1 MNKKMLNLLTAYS
14 TFTGSC
20 MNNVY
25 LPSIISNNI
34 KFEKTRIKG
43 KSAEEMGTKGN
54 KKLSRSKRKRLK
66 KRKKQNENR
75 RNKTNHIR
83 FI

>member
-14 TFTGSC
+14 AFTGSC
-20 MNNVY
+20 MNIVY
-25 LPSIISNNI
+25 HSSIISNNI

-54 KKLSRSKRKRLK
+54 KKLSRSKRKRMK
-66 KRKKQNENR
+66 KRKKINENR
-75 RNKTNHIR
+75 RNKTNHI
-83 FI
+83 

>member
-14 TFTGSC
+14 TFTGPC
-20 MNNVY
+20 MNSVY
-25 LPSIISNNI
+25 HLSNSI

-54 KKLSRSKRKRLK
+54 KKLSRSKRKRMK
-66 KRKKQNENR
+66 KRKK
-75 RNKTNHIR
+75 K
-83 FI
+83 

>member
-14 TFTGSC
+14 VFTGPC
-20 MNNVY
+20 MNSVY
-25 LPSIISNNI
+25 HPSIISNTI

-54 KKLSRSKRKRLK
+54 KKLSRSKRKRMSMK

-75 RNKTNHIR
+75 RNKTRYI
-83 FI
+83 